1 MPRVKLI
8 DRYLIREFLIPLCY
22 CLAAFM
28 LIYVIYDLSA
38 HLDNY
43 IEDRV
48 PMRFLF
54 HYYMIQMPLVMV
66 QVIPLSILLAIVYC
80 VGALSRHNEI
90 TAMRA
95 TGITVYRIM
104 LPYLCLGACFTGV
117 IFYLNERHAPRAYE
131 ESKKF
136 LEDASGR
143 RDEEKGKM
151 RPLAFFNSKEGR
163 SWAGQ
168 WGPPRGGELKGVS
181 VRSFRNGQV
190 VETISAAK
198 ASYLDREWWFFDGSI
213 QRYDS
218 KGRVRG
224 NEETFAKRRFPF
236 GEKPE
241 DFRSSQK
248 ESVSMNIGELW
259 RNMALYPKD
268 SEIYGKKLV
277 DLHYKIA
284 FPFVGITIVLIA
296 LPLSISSTRGGAAGS
311 AGLSIALCIS
321 YYVVGMVSL
330 SLGHGGRLPAWFAS
344 WLPNIVFSA
353 AGLVL
358 LYRNR

>member
-168 WGPPRGGELKGVS
+168 WGGGAPGRLRAELPERPGGGDDLRGEGLLPRPGVVVLRRFHPALRLEGARPRERGDVRQAPLPVRRETRGFPEQPEGVGFHEHRRALAEHGPLSEGLRDLRQEARGSPLQDRIS
-181 VRSFRNGQV
+181 VRRHHDRPHR
-190 VETISAAK
+190 AAAVDILHPRRGRRAGPEHRP
-198 ASYLDREWWFFDGSI
+198 ASPTTWWG
-213 QRYDS
+213 
-218 KGRVRG
+218 
-224 NEETFAKRRFPF
+224 
-236 GEKPE
+236 
-241 DFRSSQK
+241 
-248 ESVSMNIGELW
+248 W
-259 RNMALYPKD
+259 
-268 SEIYGKKLV
+268 
-277 DLHYKIA
+277 
-284 FPFVGITIVLIA
+284 
-296 LPLSISSTRGGAAGS
+296 
-311 AGLSIALCIS
+311 
-321 YYVVGMVSL
+321 
-330 SLGHGGRLPAWFAS
+330 
-344 WLPNIVFSA
+344 
-353 AGLVL
+353 
-358 LYRNR
+358 

>member
-1 MPRVKLI
+1 MFRIKLI

-28 LIYVIYDLSA
+28 LIYIIYDLSA

-54 HYYMIQMPLVMV
+54 QYYLIQMPLVMV

-80 VGALSRHNEI
+80 LGALCRNNEI

-95 TGITVYRIM
+95 TGISIYRIM
-104 LPYLCLGACFTGV
+104 LPYLALGVGFTAF
-117 IFYLNERHAPRAYE
+117 IFYLNDRHAPKAYE

-136 LEDASGR
+136 LQDASGKR
-143 RDEEKGKM
+143 GEDEKLQ
-151 RPLAFFNSKEGR
+151 PLAFFNSKEGR

-168 WGPPRGGELKGVS
+168 WKPAGDLLQNVS
-181 VRSFRNGQV
+181 VRSFQNGQV

-198 ASYLDREWWFFDGSI
+198 ASYLDREWWFFDGAI

-224 NEETFAKRRFPF
+224 SEETFSKRHFPF

-241 DFRSSQK
+241 DFLSSQK
-248 ESVSMNIGELW
+248 ESVSMSLGELW

-268 SEIYGKKLV
+268 SDIYAKKLV

-321 YYVVGMVSL
+321 YYVMGMVSL
-330 SLGHGGRLPAWFAS
+330 SLGHGGRLPAWLAS

-353 AGLVL
+353 TGLVM